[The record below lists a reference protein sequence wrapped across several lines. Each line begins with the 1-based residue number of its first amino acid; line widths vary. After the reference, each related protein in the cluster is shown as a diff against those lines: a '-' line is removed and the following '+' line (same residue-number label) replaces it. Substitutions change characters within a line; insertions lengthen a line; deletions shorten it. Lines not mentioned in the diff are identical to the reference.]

1 MLYESNHVFG
11 VQELKLIDGL
21 SVITGSVVRQTSVT
35 LEPYKVKLELDGLRN
50 VKNASCQ
57 FAAGAGSCCKHIA
70 AVMIF
75 INNDEG
81 TSKTNEPQVWGK
93 PSKFGENLYKKG
105 KTISELFP
113 QKRLSIPCSV
123 SRNIYE
129 EERTEID
136 RICSKTLFN
145 IIDTIDGQLEIEKN
159 AVHLFNLIKKQA
171 HNEASNYSKFPLIC
185 HVSIKQIFNQTLD
198 QSQNNFWLEYRKLRI
213 SASSKAHKIKT
224 LKSTSDESK
233 NKLAIYLIN
242 EMEIKGKGA
251 SNVLYGLQTENKAFT
266 LFSSSYNVDVI
277 KSGLIIHSSKPWICA
292 SPDGLILRNGEII
305 SVLEIKCPSSCK
317 KKPIIDPST
326 GIPNLSYLQIS
337 NEEIVLKTSHRDPFE
352 GERD

>member
-1 MLYESNHVFG
+1 
-11 VQELKLIDGL
+11 
-21 SVITGSVVRQTSVT
+21 
-35 LEPYKVKLELDGLRN
+35 
-50 VKNASCQ
+50 
-57 FAAGAGSCCKHIA
+57 
-70 AVMIF
+70 MIF

-93 PSKFGENLYKKG
+93 PSKFGEHLYKKG
-105 KTISELFP
+105 KTISEFFP
-113 QKRLSIPCSV
+113 QKRFNIYVPAINHKILIHNHNILSIPCSV

-145 IIDTIDGQLEIEKN
+145 IIYTVDEQLEIEKN

-171 HNEASNYSKFPLIC
+171 HNEASNYSIFPLNCVEHIFFFR
-185 HVSIKQIFNQTLD
+185 HIYVYANTIKQIFNQTLD
-198 QSQNNFWLEYRKLRI
+198 QSQNIFLLEYRKFRI

-233 NKLAIYLIN
+233 NKLAISLIN
-242 EMEIKGKGA
+242 EMEIKGKA

-305 SVLEIKCPSSCK
+305 SVLEIKCP
-317 KKPIIDPST
+317 IY
-326 GIPNLSYLQIS
+326 NY
-337 NEEIVLKTSHRDPFE
+337 
-352 GERD
+352 